1 MKNKNNI
8 LYVIL
13 KWLGYFATGIAVLS
27 LLFILIYVFSSGLT
41 KLNFH
46 VLFGKYTEENPTL
59 PSAIVGT
66 LILVGI
72 APLGIGTAIFLV
84 EYNKKGNKIVKII
97 RIAIETLA
105 GIPSIVYGLFGYL
118 MFVVSLGL
126 GYSLLGGALTL
137 SIMILP
143 VIVRSTEES
152 LLAVQDSYREGSY
165 ALGAGKART
174 IFKIV
179 LPAASS
185 GIVSSLIL
193 AMGRVVSESAVLILT
208 TGMVANK
215 LPKSI
220 LSPGTSLALDVY
232 YFGSF
237 GHPNEAAA
245 AAVVLIALIL
255 FLNLT
260 ATIVGRLLKK
270 KMGE

>member
-1 MKNKNNI
+1 M
-8 LYVIL
+8 
-13 KWLGYFATGIAVLS
+13 
-27 LLFILIYVFSSGLT
+27 IYVFSSGLT

-72 APLGIGTAIFLV
+72 SIVIAAPLGIGTAIFLV

-260 ATIVGRLLKK
+260 ATIVGRLLNK

>member
-72 APLGIGTAIFLV
+72 SIVIAAPLGIGTAIFLV

-165 ALGAGKART
+165 ALGAGK
-174 IFKIV
+174 
-179 LPAASS
+179 
-185 GIVSSLIL
+185 VSSLIL

>member
-72 APLGIGTAIFLV
+72 SIVIAAPLGIGTAIFLV
-84 EYNKKGNKIVKII
+84 EYSTE
-97 RIAIETLA
+97 ALS

-260 ATIVGRLLKK
+260 ATLVGRLLKK
-270 KMGE
+270 KIGE

>member
-46 VLFGKYTEENPTL
+46 ILFGKYTEENPTL

-72 APLGIGTAIFLV
+72 SIVIAAPLGIGTAIFLV

-193 AMGRVVSESAVLILT
+193 ATGRVVS
-208 TGMVANK
+208 NK